1 MRVALRLMR
10 EPVASRHHRN
20 ASPLLHSSADAL
32 ERSVTKTREQL
43 VVVTG
48 RQPCCL
54 GELGQVVKTLRGA
67 DDSQAFRVD
76 DVKNSGERTQRP

>member
-1 MRVALRLMR
+1 MR

-20 ASPLLHSSADAL
+20 ASQLLHSSADAL

-67 DDSQAFRVD
+67 GSQAFRVD
-76 DVKNSGERTQRP
+76 DVKDSGERTQRP